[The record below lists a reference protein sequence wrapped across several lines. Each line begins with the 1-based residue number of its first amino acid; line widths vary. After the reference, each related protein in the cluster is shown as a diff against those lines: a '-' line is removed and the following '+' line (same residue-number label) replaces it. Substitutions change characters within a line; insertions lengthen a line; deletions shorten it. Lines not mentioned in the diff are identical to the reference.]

1 MKYKLRERRN
11 PSNPAAPHT
20 WHVSPVSSG
29 KSNLKDFAKLVAEK
43 SLVDPKDVEKVLNNF
58 FDELPEF
65 LKNGKNVKLGN
76 FGSVRLGVT
85 SKGVANKDD
94 FSDASPKTV
103 RVIFAPCK
111 ELKKSLASTPL
122 VRE

>member
-11 PSNPAAPHT
+11 PSNPTAPHT

-29 KSNLKDFAKLVAEK
+29 KSSIKDFAKLLAEK
-43 SLVDPKDVEKVLNNF
+43 SSLDPKEVEVVLNDF
-58 FDELPEF
+58 FDELPNF
-65 LKNGKNVKLGN
+65 LKDGKNVKLGN

-94 FSDASPKTV
+94 FSDATATTV
-103 RVIFAPCK
+103 RVVFAPCK
-111 ELKKSLASTPL
+111 DLKQSLASTPL
-122 VRE
+122 ERE